1 MEKPYELSN
10 VSDFIDT
17 SPKQRKQ
24 SNPTIRKDDINYV
37 NYQEEDQMEV
47 SGYQLSNFLRAIT
60 WFMIFLTLGL
70 LRLLFHWKPHWM
82 LICTHRRCRLKD
94 ASKVMLI
101 DTYNQIYVETIKKMH
116 SAVLPYFQLN
126 CQSKESIESIK
137 NYPNQSNSPTNHWS
151 SSFDKPKKRSDGAF
165 RDADCFS
172 YFDNKR
178 LRYIWDE
185 ESQSFVK
192 LSGLDRNVDC
202 SFFYHQHGLSPADQS
217 KRLKLFGPNA
227 IVVEVQSILQ
237 VFFNEVLEPFYVFQ
251 IYSIVLWCFDNY
263 YYYASCILMMS
274 ALSLGSSL
282 IQIRRN
288 QRQLRDTVQ
297 GVDAVTVCRGNDET
311 EEIESSDLVPG
322 DVIILPP
329 YGCIMQCDAV
339 LISGNAIVNES
350 VLTGESVPVTKIP
363 LLYHEDDFYNSK
375 EHGKHTLFCGT
386 KVIQTRY
393 YDSSKVKAVVI
404 RTGFLTSKGELVRS
418 IMFPKP
424 VDFHFNRQIYKF
436 ILCLVVLAGL
446 GFIYSVILNV
456 KRGVSAKEIF
466 LKACDLIT
474 VVIPPTLPAAM
485 TIGVVY
491 AQSRLRRSN
500 IFCISPRSINISG
513 CLDCVCFDKTGT
525 LTEDDL
531 SFSEI
536 IPVDPITS
544 RLTFPVRNPSQLPT
558 GPILS
563 CLSTCHSLT
572 IIGDNLVGDPLDL
585 KMFHAT
591 GWILEEPSVDDE
603 NKYDLLAPTIVKPGN
618 SGIDADEVINNDIEI
633 GILRQFPFSS
643 SLQRMSVITRLLGD
657 DHFVLYAKGAPEM
670 ISKLCLKETIPSN
683 FSDIL
688 MGYTEKGYRVLGIAS
703 RDLHLSYSKMQRA
716 PREEIEQDMKFLGLL
731 VMSNVLKPETTY
743 IIQTLST
750 ANIRSVMITGDNML
764 TALSVG
770 RECLMIKPNDKVV
783 LLDAIEHD
791 SSALSPP
798 SLTWRFA
805 NADHQSATK
814 PFENNGNNNNHHN
827 DHQLK
832 STSLDFVKVV
842 IDSDEKLHIAITGKT
857 FRVLREYYPDLL
869 NKVAIRGT
877 IFARMGP
884 DQKQQLI
891 ELLQDLGYYVG
902 MCGDGANDCGALKAA
917 HAGISL
923 SDTEASV
930 ASPFTSKTPNIS
942 CIPVLISEGR
952 ASLVTAFGILKYM
965 ACYSLAQ
972 FISVIILYA
981 YHSNL
986 SDMEYL
992 YIDLFLISLFFV
1004 LFGRTESFTELSK
1017 NPPPSSLVGIVPLAS
1032 LFLQIVI
1039 IIIFQMTAVVVL
1051 WAQPWYIV
1059 HTPIDEE
1066 DVACHDNYAI
1076 FSVSVFQYISLA
1088 LVFAKGAPYRK
1099 PVYSNK
1105 WFISAIVVMTILTSY
1120 IILIPPPWLSSLLEL
1135 EVTGVAME
1143 FRFFCLLLALLNFI
1157 FSYLAESFI
1166 VDYLIH
1172 VKLRSLQW
1180 VKSFSGQKP
1189 YEIIERETENN
1200 TTWLPP
1206 RLSLPSSLSDLQE
1219 AATIMCE
1226 NGDDDI
1232 DSGKRKHS
1240 TDANGISS
1248 KESNSESGISLSSP
1262 ASMASDKV

>member
-1 MEKPYELSN
+1 MDDDDLIQFLEWTE
-10 VSDFIDT
+10 DT
-17 SPKQRKQ
+17 PSKQRKP
-24 SNPTIRKDDINYV
+24 SDPTTKDDETNYV

-47 SGYQLSNFLRAIT
+47 YGYQLSHFLRIVT
-60 WFMIFLTLGL
+60 WFIIIITLGM

-82 LICTHRRCRLKD
+82 LICTHRRCRLKE
-94 ASKVMLI
+94 ARKVMLI
-101 DTYNQIYVETIKKMH
+101 DSFNQIYVETIKTMH
-116 SAVLPYFQLN
+116 SAVLPNFSSNLQK
-126 CQSKESIESIK
+126 SKIESIK
-137 NYPNQSNSPTNHWS
+137 SYSQSSPSDWS
-151 SSFDKPKKRSDGAF
+151 SFEKKKKLDGDGAF
-165 RDADCFS
+165 RDADCFL

-178 LRYIWDE
+178 IRYIWDE
-185 ESQSFVK
+185 ESQQFVK
-192 LSGLDRNVDC
+192 LSGLDKNVDC
-202 SFFYHQHGLSPADQS
+202 SFFYHQHGLSPEEQS
-217 KRLKLFGPNA
+217 KRLRLFGPNA

-251 IYSIVLWCFDNY
+251 IYSILLWCFDNY
-263 YYYASCILMMS
+263 YYYASCILLMS

-297 GVDAVTVCRGNDET
+297 GVDAVTVCRGSDET

-363 LLYHEDDFYNSK
+363 LLYHEDEFYNSK

-436 ILCLVVLAGL
+436 VLCLVVLAGL
-446 GFIYSVILNV
+446 GFTYSVIINV
-456 KRGVSAKEIF
+456 KRGVSATEIF

-491 AQSRLRRSN
+491 AQSRLRRSK

-513 CLDCVCFDKTGT
+513 CLDCICFDKTGT

-536 IPVDPITS
+536 IPVDTGTL
-544 RLTFPVRNPSQLPT
+544 RLTIPIRDPSQLT
-558 GPILS
+558 YGPILN
-563 CLSTCHSLT
+563 CLATCHSLT
-572 IIGDNLVGDPLDL
+572 IIGDNMVGDPLDL
-585 KMFHAT
+585 KMFQAT
-591 GWILEEPSVDDE
+591 KWVLEEPLVDDE
-603 NKYDLLAPTIVKPGN
+603 NKYDLLAPTIVKPGMN
-618 SGIDADEVINNDIEI
+618 HNDPYGDEVANDFEI

-683 FSDIL
+683 FSDVL
-688 MGYTEKGYRVLGIAS
+688 GGYTEKGYRVLGLAT
-703 RDLHLSYSKMQRA
+703 RDLSLSYSKMQRA
-716 PREEIEQDMKFLGLL
+716 PREEIEKDMKFLGLL

-770 RECLMIKPNDKVV
+770 RECLMIKPNEKVV
-783 LLDAIEHD
+783 LLESIEHD
-791 SSALSPP
+791 SSAISPP
-798 SLTWRFA
+798 LLTWRFA
-805 NADHQSATK
+805 NDDHHSK
-814 PFENNGNNNNHHN
+814 NLENII
-827 DHQLK
+827 K
-832 STSLDFVKVV
+832 SSSLDCVKIA
-842 IDSDEKLHIAITGKT
+842 IDSEEKLHVAVTGKT
-857 FRVLREYYPDLL
+857 FRVLREHYPDLL
-869 NKVAIRGT
+869 NKVAVRGT

-942 CIPVLISEGR
+942 CIPTLISEGR

-972 FISVIILYA
+972 FISVIILYT

-1004 LFGRTESFTELSK
+1004 LFGRTESFSELSK
-1017 NPPPSSLVGIVPLAS
+1017 NPPPSSLVGIVPLTS
-1032 LFLQIVI
+1032 LVLQIII
-1039 IIIFQMTAVVVL
+1039 IIIFQMTSILVL

-1059 HTPIDEE
+1059 HEPVDE
-1066 DVACHDNYAI
+1066 DDLACHDNYAI
-1076 FSVSVFQYISLA
+1076 FAVSVFQYISLA

-1105 WFISAIVVMTILTSY
+1105 LFISAIVLMTLLTSY
-1120 IILIPPPWLSSLLEL
+1120 IVLIPHPWLANLLEL
-1135 EVTGVAME
+1135 DISGVSME
-1143 FRFFCLLLALLNFI
+1143 FRWFCLFLALLNFVVA
-1157 FSYLAESFI
+1157 YLTESFV

-1172 VKLRSLQW
+1172 VKFRSLAC

-1189 YEIIERETENN
+1189 YEIIEVETQNN
-1200 TTWLPP
+1200 TSWLPP
-1206 RLSLPSSLSDLQE
+1206 RLSLPSSLSDLQM
-1219 AATIMCE
+1219 AATIICE
-1226 NGDDDI
+1226 AEDEI
-1232 DSGKRKHS
+1232 DSKRKHS
-1240 TDANGISS
+1240 SDANGTSS

-1262 ASMASDKV
+1262 ASMASDKA